1 MLLLLLLARIRG
13 KTSFVHPVLTTQLL
27 LLLYNRLLGLALSS
41 FSSLH

>member
-1 MLLLLLLARIRG
+1 MLLLLARIRG

-27 LLLYNRLLGLALSS
+27 LLLYNRLPLGLALSS